1 MICLLF
7 SGRMKELMQLQ
18 DLDTANE
25 YQPEGRR
32 YWRIHAR
39 SSVSVH
45 AVHLR
50 VVEDSLLKY
59 QYSGFGASIA
69 RLAVYVNLASGR

>member
-1 MICLLF
+1 MSCPLF
-7 SGRMKELMQLQ
+7 SCRMKELMQHQ

-25 YQPEGRR
+25 HQPEDRR

-39 SSVSVH
+39 SSVSLY
-45 AVHLR
+45 AVDLR

-69 RLAVYVNLASGR
+69 RLAVYVNLASGT